1 MLKKKSIPHVR
12 TCHRDMLAVIRGYAL
27 RRAHKIENSK
37 LFRDFDHRH
46 RSAFWI
52 KAELGYRH
60 CHQIDKIRN
69 KLM

>member
-1 MLKKKSIPHVR
+1 MSFVEEKNQYHMYVHV
-12 TCHRDMLAVIRGYAL
+12 TVICWQLYVL
-27 RRAHKIENSK
+27 QRAHEIENSK
-37 LFRDFDHRH
+37 LFLDFDHRH

-52 KAELGYRH
+52 KAELKYRH